1 MSRDTVTLLPRA
13 VRRNI
18 DSIAAGYLPK
28 RIVVYGSF
36 ARGDQHQ
43 GSDLDLIVIKN
54 TTEKF
59 ADRIEHVLRYHTGGI
74 AVEPLVYTEK
84 ELARMISQ
92 GNSFLQNALA
102 EGIVV
107 YEQQS

>member
-1 MSRDTVTLLPRA
+1 MKIIDLPDE
-13 VRRNI
+13 VKRNI
-18 DSIAAGYLPK
+18 DSIAAGYAPK
-28 RIVVYGSF
+28 RILVYGSF
-36 ARGDQHQ
+36 ARGEQHQ

-59 ADRIEHVLRYHTGGI
+59 PDRIEHVLRYYSGGI
-74 AVEPLVYTEK
+74 SVEPLVYTEK
-84 ELARMISQ
+84 ELNTMIAE
-92 GNSFLQNALA
+92 GNSFLQKALK